1 MFLQTNKSQQQNK
14 QSSSDNRQQQ
24 PSEKKIDPIEF
35 MNSQVRLFG
44 IGPQINNTTNQKSVE
59 SHTAGGAGQVQR
71 KGAVTS
77 GGLDPVEMMEGQAR
91 ALGIDPQPM
100 QMLAKEEEEKPVQG
114 KVAQKQGREEEEKQL
129 KPIQKQEEE
138 EEVQAKLVQK
148 QEEEELQAKLQQKPE
163 EEEKQLKK
171 SSDSEPSGTKGGSG
185 STTSMPE
192 DVQAKM
198 ENSFGTS
205 FSGVNIHQND
215 NSATEMGALAYT
227 QGDNV
232 HFAPGQYNPASS
244 KGQEL
249 LGHELTH
256 VVQQRQGRVQPT
268 KQGKGMSVNDSPSL
282 EQEADVMGKKAAEGK
297 NNHLPINRRAFNG
310 IQKKEAIIQKLSVDD
325 ITEEMNGQK
334 FILVKAFGSIPK
346 GTEVTITDWNGT
358 NGEAVAE
365 YSDGTKKTSVTLS
378 KGLLTPKYTTVAGVT
393 KYEVGLEGQRNALS
407 RSQSKIDDWKAQEGA
422 YKKNRTLWESELKR
436 LEDLH
441 TKREKV
447 MSQMLIRETMYNRFD
462 KFIKKWVDYYNS
474 KYKPASKLE
483 PNIIKSIIFQETR
496 MGTSGVHLEKPP
508 YDYKGN
514 PHPIKSRF
522 NLGQVIDSFGPQQYL
537 MIKEMAP
544 TIYTAYGFDAYE
556 AKAKWKGMTPS
567 EWLTPNFLKAIE
579 AFSTFKNSSG
589 ENLMGNDNDLFLDYE
604 FWIRA
609 TVKWIFQKYF
619 ITKSWSAAVKAY
631 NGGGSKA
638 ESYKKSV
645 VARAAKKPTVL
656 VGNK

>member
-1 MFLQTNKSQQQNK
+1 MFFQTK
-14 QSSSDNRQQQ
+14 QPQ
-24 PSEKKIDPIEF
+24 PSVKHDGYSEDKIERKKNF
-35 MNSQVRLFG
+35 
-44 IGPQINNTTNQKSVE
+44 
-59 SHTAGGAGQVQR
+59 
-71 KGAVTS
+71 
-77 GGLDPVEMMEGQAR
+77 LDPVEMMEGQAR

-268 KQGKGMSVNDSPSL
+268 KQGKGIAVNDSPSL

-297 NNHLPINRRAFNG
+297 M
-310 IQKKEAIIQKLSVDD
+310 Q
-325 ITEEMNGQK
+325 
-334 FILVKAFGSIPK
+334 
-346 GTEVTITDWNGT
+346 
-358 NGEAVAE
+358 
-365 YSDGTKKTSVTLS
+365 
-378 KGLLTPKYTTVAGVT
+378 
-393 KYEVGLEGQRNALS
+393 
-407 RSQSKIDDWKAQEGA
+407 
-422 YKKNRTLWESELKR
+422 
-436 LEDLH
+436 
-441 TKREKV
+441 
-447 MSQMLIRETMYNRFD
+447 
-462 KFIKKWVDYYNS
+462 
-474 KYKPASKLE
+474 
-483 PNIIKSIIFQETR
+483 
-496 MGTSGVHLEKPP
+496 
-508 YDYKGN
+508 
-514 PHPIKSRF
+514 
-522 NLGQVIDSFGPQQYL
+522 
-537 MIKEMAP
+537 
-544 TIYTAYGFDAYE
+544 
-556 AKAKWKGMTPS
+556 
-567 EWLTPNFLKAIE
+567 
-579 AFSTFKNSSG
+579 
-589 ENLMGNDNDLFLDYE
+589 
-604 FWIRA
+604 
-609 TVKWIFQKYF
+609 
-619 ITKSWSAAVKAY
+619 
-631 NGGGSKA
+631 
-638 ESYKKSV
+638 
-645 VARAAKKPTVL
+645 
-656 VGNK
+656 